1 MHFRSLLTVEL
12 LEITPDPEWEKT
24 VSVKLREA
32 EQEHVE
38 KLGNQVLH
46 EILYQKLNNISTTFG
61 RELNSAVC
69 EVMERF
75 DCGTQDK
82 RYLVFE
88 DHTEEYFANYN
99 ELVTCIQFP
108 NGRIVE
114 ENSRDVWGKFIVK
127 DGLVY
132 QKYAG
137 PLRHPKRTK
146 RVKKMKALKDY
157 PRKRLYQ
164 SFDDY
169 VDQECRGSLD
179 EETGKYGEW
188 YNPDG
193 VYDWYSVGGRWP
205 DMFLVKADCKEFSL
219 GERSVFRNHESPAP
233 DGYIWVCCARKKDI
247 DWDVMRWWHNQKAT
261 ERFHRLQAMFV
272 SGEKDDT
279 VSSITEEGIMSYG
292 EWVYHRGDTLAQ
304 YLAVYGIPSE
314 WKYPISVHNIFQEEL
329 CMDKH
334 DCVMDKSTGK
344 WIPVDWRR
352 SIDEFI
358 DEADED
364 DVFVGIDYHI

>member
-12 LEITPDPEWEKT
+12 PEIIPDPEWEKS
-24 VSVKLREA
+24 VSDKIKEA
-32 EQEHVE
+32 EQDCSEA
-38 KLGNQVLH
+38 LGRRVLH
-46 EILYQKLNNISTTFG
+46 EILYEKLNNVSTAFG
-61 RELNSAVC
+61 RELNSVVC

-82 RYLVFE
+82 RYLEFE
-88 DHTEEYFANYN
+88 DHTEEYRSSYN
-99 ELVTCIQFP
+99 ALVTCIQFP

-114 ENSRDVWGKFIVK
+114 ENSRDVWDKFIVR

-137 PLRHPKRTK
+137 VLHLPKRTK
-146 RVKKMKALKDY
+146 RAKKMKVLPNY
-157 PRKRLYQ
+157 PRKRLYR
-164 SFDDY
+164 SFDEY
-169 VDQECRGSLD
+169 VDQECWGSLD

-205 DMFLVKADCKEFSL
+205 DMFLVKADCTEFSL
-219 GERSVFRNHESPAP
+219 GERSVFCEHEYPAP
-233 DGYIWVCCARKKDI
+233 NGYMWVCCARKKNI
-247 DWDVMRWWHNQKAT
+247 EWDVMRWWRNQKAT
-261 ERFHRLQAMFV
+261 ERFHQLQAMFL

-279 VSSITEEGIMSYG
+279 VGSIREEGILSCG
-292 EWVYHRGDTLAQ
+292 EWIYHKGDTLAQ
-304 YLAVYGIPSE
+304 YLAVYGIPSD
-314 WKYPISVHNIFQEEL
+314 WKYPISVHNIFQDEL

-334 DCVMDKSTGK
+334 DCVMDEMTGK
-344 WIPVDWRR
+344 WIPVDWHR
-352 SIDEFI
+352 SVDEFI
-358 DEADED
+358 DEADEE